1 MIYNFEYEG
10 CYNCTYNDETST
22 LTIGNSI
29 CVSGVSKDS
38 LDEAVS
44 NLLMVSNTYGYIGG
58 DYEAV
63 MSNYFDEYR
72 VD

>member
-10 CYNCTYNDETST
+10 CIDCTYNDETST

-38 LDEAVS
+38 LFEAIS

-58 DYEAV
+58 DYEAIL
-63 MSNYFDEYR
+63 SNYFDEYS